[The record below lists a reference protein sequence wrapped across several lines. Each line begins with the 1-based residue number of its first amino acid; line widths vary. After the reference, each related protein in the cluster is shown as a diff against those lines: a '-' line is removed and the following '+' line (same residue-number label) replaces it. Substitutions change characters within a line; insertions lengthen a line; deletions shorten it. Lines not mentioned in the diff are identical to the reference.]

1 MEHLNRIEIQGTLGR
16 ISTTKIGGGKLHAN
30 FAVATNYAY
39 KDATGTAIVETTWHR
54 VNAFESEKVKAETLK
69 EMQKKLDG
77 HDFVYVRVVGRLRQ
91 IRYTDAYGNDCST
104 YEISASEVEIIK

>member
-1 MEHLNRIEIQGTLGR
+1 MEHLNRIEIQGALGR

-54 VNAFESEKVKAETLK
+54 VNAFESEKVSAETLN
-69 EMQKKLDG
+69 EMQKRMDK

-91 IRYTDAYGNDCST
+91 RRYTDANGNDCNT
-104 YEISASEVEIIK
+104 YEIIASEVEIIK